1 MARRL
6 LLGPQRPVR
15 NLGDAA
21 DAAGFGD
28 EPVAVISAGWQEAE
42 GDIDDVRELIRRPL
56 DDLGLYARAEEV
68 FAADPALHAAYRH
81 RQERLMELQRLY
93 QLRLKQLTIAARQT
107 LRAGSDELVAAET
120 RHAVSQLR
128 ALDRHHLNR
137 VQNLHDEFEVRY
149 SPASSELLA
158 SHHEELAAELAGM
171 KTVLITGGN
180 VIVLLNRLR
189 LFGMPDLLGRHDLIA
204 WSAGAMVL
212 SDLVVLYHDR
222 TAQGR
227 RDPEVIAP
235 GCSVLPGYVFL
246 PAASKRL
253 RLGDRVR
260 VDLLGRRFSPAACLT
275 LDSGAELL
283 FHGDR
288 LVSAGAA
295 RRVGQGGRL
304 RRVKTA

>member
-28 EPVAVISAGWQEAE
+28 EPIAAISAGWQEAE
-42 GDIDDVRELIRRPL
+42 GDIDDVRDLVRRPL
-56 DDLGLYARAEEV
+56 DDLGLYARAEQV
-68 FAADPALHAAYRH
+68 FAADPALFAAYRR
-81 RQERLMELQRLY
+81 RQDRLMELQRLY

-107 LRAGSDELVAAET
+107 LRAGNDELVAAET

-137 VQNLHDEFEVRY
+137 VQNLHAEFEAQY
-149 SPASSELLA
+149 SPATSELLA
-158 SHHEELAAELAGM
+158 SHREEIAAKLAGVQ
-171 KTVLITGGN
+171 TVLITGGN

-189 LFGMPDLLGRHDLIA
+189 LFGVQDLLGGHDLIA
-204 WSAGAMVL
+204 WSAGAMIL

-222 TAQGR
+222 TARGR

-235 GCSVLPGYVFL
+235 GCCVLPGHVFL

-253 RLGDRVR
+253 RLKDRVR

-275 LDSGAELL
+275 LDSGADLL
-283 FHGDR
+283 FHGES
-288 LVSAGAA
+288 LVSANVA
-295 RRVGQGGRL
+295 RHLGQGGRL
-304 RRVKTA
+304 RKVKTA